1 MTDGFVEFSYV
12 TFQASQFDEVLQNID
27 ISIEDNPITSPTDHI
42 LLYQAPFYFYPVFE
56 IVHYLITAAKIRSD
70 YGLEF
75 GRRSPLLSLL
85 SVVVSCVAGS
95 VLTNLVLGLPLAS
108 AFKSEA
114 NLVLMT
120 LVWLAVFHCP
130 GDLLHPL
137 VTHPALLP
145 LLWSVKEQTCKRCL
159 TMIRMDSIKYKQ

>member
-1 MTDGFVEFSYV
+1 MYRLTVDGWIIHHGFVKFSYV
-12 TFQASQFDEVLQNID
+12 TFQASQFDEVLENID
-27 ISIEDNPITSPTDHI
+27 ISIQDNPITSPTDYI

-130 GDLLHPL
+130 GDLVHPL

-145 LLWSVKEQTCKRCL
+145 LLWSVKEQTYARDK
-159 TMIRMDSIKYKQ
+159 